1 MEMHKVDKALIV
13 GNAIFAF
20 AVFVWLVLEALL

>member
-1 MEMHKVDKALIV
+1 MEVDKIDKALII
-13 GNAIFAF
+13 GNAVFAF